1 MKLQQLIKSIQYHTL
16 HRKFQAGANPNNDKN
31 GKNRFTLKTFKIF
44 LFEFKELHFICY
56 NKTKQANN
64 EFLTL
69 H

>member
-1 MKLQQLIKSIQYHTL
+1 M
-16 HRKFQAGANPNNDKN
+16 KFQAGANPNNDKN
-31 GKNRFTLKTFKIF
+31 GKNRFTLKTFKIS